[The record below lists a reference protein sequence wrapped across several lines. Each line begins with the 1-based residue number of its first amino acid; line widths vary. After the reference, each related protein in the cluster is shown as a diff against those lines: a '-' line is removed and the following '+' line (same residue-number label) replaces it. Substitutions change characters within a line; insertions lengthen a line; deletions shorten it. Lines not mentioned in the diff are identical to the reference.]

1 MINHAADEKFEV
13 RELAT
18 LAKATFANLD
28 LLHYFEADAARQDVD
43 TCLEARWRI
52 QETRQAISQS
62 YVAGRFLRF
71 RKLYPNLTDEALENR
86 LAWTVTSFDRQEV
99 SGERQSVDDPA
110 RCLVPLL
117 MRLAETFLCEARDGS
132 LRVRSRF
139 LADWHDL
146 ILVVPPML
154 VSAAWMFAR
163 REAPDET
170 RQKLS
175 VRKAFQD
182 RVQRWLCDST
192 LPVDDD
198 PFLDQLCKTEG
209 LDETHMHL
217 NGTTEAEKVW
227 MDALKHPDDVMRSL
241 GRKATRENGLHA
253 AIGDG
258 VDRLLR
264 QEDVVLTPR
273 RLKQRLEQAI
283 HLKSFLLEGIYADGI
298 RQEAISPRT
307 GKSLESRYG
316 EAVRSRPAEKGLS
329 PTTAEA
335 VQLVDIIGALV
346 DGNGDEIYGL
356 AFHWYALLRAQFCR
370 LLVQQIDQIGFD
382 QFQYITL
389 NELREATEQEY
400 TERFRQ
406 IERGAQRPVVLL
418 EGRFAPKATPKKN
431 AFLLMQILRG
441 YLRFLD
447 ETSEGKSR
455 GNLEKVFSDP
465 LTARV
470 SLAQAVSLA
479 KELETGSDELPL
491 SERRL
496 RLVLVAHFIKR
507 TDPAEKDRFVRD
519 EFSEVCRDSKARREA
534 DQAGR
539 ALVALLQKTEGLSD
553 LVRGVD
559 AASNER
565 HAGPEVF
572 AQVFRRMRRAK
583 IWRFTYHVGE
593 DFVHLASGLRAIN
606 EAVLYLDLT
615 AGCRIGHG
623 TAAGLIP
630 DKWWDSVGN
639 SVIQPC
645 EDRLDDLVFAWGIL
659 LKKCILSDKV
669 PLIEA
674 EIRRL
679 AMHIWRDAQITP
691 DVLLRS
697 WTIRHIDPIVRSYGS
712 NDVDIDRNAEIRM
725 FRESQIR
732 EPAAHGQFLRRH
744 GVGVHSEARVRAR
757 APVLVNQQGDVLDGD
772 ILEALQVATLELI
785 QERRIA
791 IETLPSSNVRISI
804 HQSYEEHHAAGWLG
818 YGRKFCPVSVVIG
831 TDDPGIFATSLRT
844 EYAHIRSALEANGA
858 GAEAQMLLQEICRTS
873 KRFRF

>member
-1 MINHAADEKFEV
+1 MIDHAANERFQV
-13 RELAT
+13 RELVT

-28 LLHYFEADAARQDVD
+28 LLHYLEADAAGQAVD
-43 TCLEARWRI
+43 MCPTARWRV
-52 QETRQAISQS
+52 QATRGAIAQT
-62 YVAGRFLRF
+62 YVTGRFLRF
-71 RKLYPNLTDEALENR
+71 RKLHPKLTDEALENR
-86 LAWTVTSFDRQEV
+86 MAWTVASLDLQE
-99 SGERQSVDDPA
+99 GIWERRRLDDPA
-110 RCLVPLL
+110 HCLVPLL
-117 MRLAETFLCEARDGS
+117 TCLAETFLCEARDGS

-154 VSAAWMFAR
+154 VSAAWMVAR
-163 REAPDET
+163 RDSPDET

-175 VRKAFQD
+175 DRKAFQD

-209 LDETHMHL
+209 LDETHMHI

-227 MDALKHPDDVMRSL
+227 MDALKHPDDVMRGL
-241 GRKATRENGLHA
+241 GRKATREDGLHA

-264 QEDVVLTPR
+264 QEDVGLTPR
-273 RLKQRLEQAI
+273 RLKQRLKQAI
-283 HLKSFLLEGIYADGI
+283 ALKSFLLEGINADGTSH
-298 RQEAISPRT
+298 EAISPQAET
-307 GKSLESRYG
+307 SLQSRYG
-316 EAVRSRPAEKGLS
+316 EAVRGRPAEKELA

-335 VQLVDIIGALV
+335 LQLVDIFAALA
-346 DGNGDEIYGL
+346 DGKGSDIYGL
-356 AFHWYALLRAQFCR
+356 ALHWYALIRAQFCR
-370 LLVQQIDQIGFD
+370 LLVQQVDQIGFD

-406 IERGAQRPVVLL
+406 IERGAQSPVVFL

-447 ETSEGKSR
+447 ETPEGKSR
-455 GNLEKVFSDP
+455 GNLEKVLFNP
-465 LTARV
+465 ATARV
-470 SLAQAVSLA
+470 SLAQAISLA
-479 KELETGSDELPL
+479 KELETGSDELPR

-496 RLVLVAHFIKR
+496 RLGLVAHFIKR
-507 TDPAEKDRFVRD
+507 TDAAEKDRFVRD
-519 EFSEVCRDSKARREA
+519 KVVGVCRDSKARREA

-553 LVRGVD
+553 LVRGMD

-583 IWRFTYHVGE
+583 IRRFSYHVGE

-623 TAAGLIP
+623 TAAGLTP
-630 DKWWDSVGN
+630 GKWWDAVGG

-645 EDRLDDLVFAWGIL
+645 EDRLDDLVFAWGTL
-659 LKKCILSDKV
+659 LKKCVLSDRL

-679 AMHIWRDAQITP
+679 AMYIWGDPQITP

-697 WTIRHIDPIVRSYGS
+697 WKIRHIDPIVRYYGRH
-712 NDVDIDRNAEIRM
+712 DVDIDRDAEIRM

-732 EPAAHGQFLRRH
+732 EPEAHGQFLRRH
-744 GVGVHSEARVRAR
+744 GVGLGREARIRAR
-757 APVLVNQQGDVLDGD
+757 SPVLVNQQGDVLDSD
-772 ILEALQVATLELI
+772 ILEALQFATLELL
-785 QERRIA
+785 QERRVA

-804 HQSYEEHHAAGWLG
+804 HQSYDEHHALGWLG

-831 TDDPGIFATSLRT
+831 TDDPGIFATSLRA
-844 EYAHIRSALEANGA
+844 EYAHIRRALEVNGA
-858 GAEAQMLLQEICRTS
+858 GAEAETLLQDICRTS